1 MNSVIYICNSILCM
15 RSITAYFFLLSIIF
29 AACGQ
34 KDPDPQKQTK
44 AGFSVT
50 GYENPVP
57 CQINFINISTNAT
70 SVEWD
75 FGDGFHSTDFNPTH
89 TYNTNGVFLLKLK
102 VTGPTGIDSVCKILS
117 LEYPPA
123 TNKTAFSYYQE
134 KCTGTPVG
142 FSFKSLNPAS
152 TQPVWDFGNGPI
164 PTRDAIFSFNL
175 PGDYTV
181 KFSTLLGGVRDTVT
195 RIIRIQ

>member
-1 MNSVIYICNSILCM
+1 M
-15 RSITAYFFLLSIIF
+15 RNLTAYLFFIAILM

-34 KDPDPQKQTK
+34 KDPEPQKQTK
-44 AGFSVT
+44 AAFSVT
-50 GYENPVP
+50 GFENPVP
-57 CQINFINISTNAT
+57 SQINFINTSSNAT
-70 SVEWD
+70 TFEWD
-75 FGDGFHSTDFNPTH
+75 FGDGSHSTDFNPTH
-89 TYNTNGVFLLKLK
+89 TYNSNGLFFLKLK
-102 VTGPTGIDSVCKILS
+102 VTGPFGVDSVCKIIS

-123 TNKTAFSYYQE
+123 SNKSAFSYYQE
-134 KCTGTPVG
+134 KCIGTPVG
-142 FSFKSLNPAS
+142 FSFKSINPAS

-164 PTRDAIFSFNL
+164 PARDVIFSFNL